1 MLSSIC
7 LNWAL
12 LVLLTGSTVS
22 ELIVIG
28 EVGQNITVPCH
39 YTVWNTNSITS
50 MCWGRDRCPSSKCS
64 QPIIWT
70 DGWRVTEQHSSR
82 YQLKGDL
89 QKGDV
94 SLTIVD
100 AREADSGT
108 YCCRVEIPG
117 LFNDQLINHKV
128 MVKKAPGSTSES
140 SVTVTRTWPLVSASE
155 APQTASAPCS
165 GPSDC
170 LDVTA
175 NLQNSSVSLASQQDP
190 ERGLY
195 IGIGSCAA
203 LLLILILALLLTK
216 QYFYNTKKMSA
227 SAGFVAFW
235 RPQGV
240 GSHSALEEET
250 HAEENIYIIH

>member
-1 MLSSIC
+1 QEASTCPVLYNFVFLS
-7 LNWAL
+7 
-12 LVLLTGSTVS
+12 TGSTVS
-22 ELIVIG
+22 GLIVIG
-28 EVGQNITVPCH
+28 EAGQNITVPC
-39 YTVWNTNSITS
+39 YYSVRNRKSITS
-50 MCWGRDRCPSSKCS
+50 MCWGQDRCPNSKCTR
-64 QPIIWT
+64 PIIWT

-89 QKGDV
+89 QNGDV

-117 LFNDQLINHKV
+117 PFNDQLTNHKV
-128 MVKKAPGSTSES
+128 VVNKARISTASPHTYTSEQTSAPGSTSES
-140 SVTVTRTWPLVSASE
+140 SFTVTRTWPSVPASE

-165 GPSDC
+165 GPSGS

-175 NLQNSSVSLASQQDP
+175 NLQIWQDNTSVSLASQQHP

-203 LLLILILALLLTK
+203 LLLILILALLLT
-216 QYFYNTKKMSA
+216 
-227 SAGFVAFW
+227 
-235 RPQGV
+235 
-240 GSHSALEEET
+240 
-250 HAEENIYIIH
+250 

>member
-155 APQTASAPCS
+155 APQT
-165 GPSDC
+165 
-170 LDVTA
+170 
-175 NLQNSSVSLASQQDP
+175 NSSVSLASQQDP